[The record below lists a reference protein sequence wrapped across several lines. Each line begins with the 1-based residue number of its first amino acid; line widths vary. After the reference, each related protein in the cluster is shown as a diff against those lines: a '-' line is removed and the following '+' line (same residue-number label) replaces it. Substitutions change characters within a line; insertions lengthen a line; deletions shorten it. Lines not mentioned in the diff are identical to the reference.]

1 MLPDALLNDKACRFY
16 MHREAPLAQLS
27 RPNAQTRTRLT
38 AVARSSNDSLLN
50 IALDPT
56 EASGKF
62 QLSTRSMVDWTMQKT
77 VLALAVL
84 AIWSVLA
91 GRAIAAPCHNT
102 GSYER
107 WLEDFKKEAAAQG
120 ISPRVIAAAAPSM
133 TFDQAIIRR
142 DHGQAVFNQ
151 TFLQFSDRMVG
162 GGRIPT
168 GLAKI
173 KQHAALFARIEQKY
187 GVPAQVLTAFWG
199 LESDYG
205 ANFGKYNILSATAS
219 LAYDCRRPDFF
230 RQQLFDALR
239 IIERGDQ
246 RVEDMI
252 GDWAGEFGGMQFTAS
267 DYLKNAVDFDGDGR
281 RDLIHSVPDTL
292 ASAANFLVSLGWQ
305 RGQPWLQ
312 EVRVPPSLPWQEA
325 DVNIQHPQSQWVAW
339 GVKPAYG
346 ELPAGNLPASLILPM
361 GRHGPAFLAYPNF
374 KAFLGW
380 NSAMVYSTT
389 VAYFANRQAGAPTV
403 DHSGA
408 GNIAPLSTQQVMELQ
423 RLLIKQGYEGI
434 GEVDGKIGNGTRNA
448 TKKAQLK
455 IGLPADAYPTTEL
468 IDRLRIGTAS
478 DSNR

>member
-1 MLPDALLNDKACRFY
+1 MRITALAFAVSALGALLTGQT
-16 MHREAPLAQLS
+16 LAAS
-27 RPNAQTRTRLT
+27 C
-38 AVARSSNDSLLN
+38 SNS
-50 IALDPT
+50 
-56 EASGKF
+56 
-62 QLSTRSMVDWTMQKT
+62 
-77 VLALAVL
+77 
-84 AIWSVLA
+84 
-91 GRAIAAPCHNT
+91 

-120 ISPRVIAAAAPSM
+120 VSQRVLTAATPSM

-173 KQHAALFARIEQKY
+173 KQHADLFARVEQKY

-199 LESDYG
+199 LESDFG
-205 ANFGKYNILSATAS
+205 ANFGNYNILSALAT

-230 RQQLFDALR
+230 RQQLLDALR
-239 IIERGDQ
+239 IIDRGDQ

-312 EVRVPPSLPWQEA
+312 EVHVPANLPWQEA
-325 DVNIQHPQSQWVAW
+325 DINIQHPRSKWVAW
-339 GVKPAYG
+339 GVKPLNG
-346 ELPAGNLPASLILPM
+346 SLSSDELPASLILPM
-361 GRHGPAFLAYPNF
+361 GCHGPAFLAYPNF

-389 VAYFANRQAGAPTV
+389 VAYFATRLVGAPNV

-408 GNIAPLSTQQVMELQ
+408 ANIAPLSAQQVMDLQ
-423 RLLIKQGYEGI
+423 RLLIKQGYEGV
-434 GEVDGKIGNGTRNA
+434 GEIDGKIGTGTRNA
-448 TKKAQLK
+448 TKKAQMK
-455 IGLPADAYPTTEL
+455 FGLPADSYPTAEL
-468 IDRLRIGTAS
+468 IERLRAGGTS
-478 DSNR
+478 GSNR